1 MVMTIDRAGELVES
15 AQRHIIPK
23 ERYVSQEFF
32 DLEMERLWPRVW
44 QMACRE
50 EEVPRVGDYLE
61 YVIGDQSILITR
73 SDPETIRAFF
83 NTCPHKGTRL
93 ASGVGNFATGEIRCR
108 FHAWRF
114 ELDGRNKEVV
124 DRFDFPATMTD
135 EEVCLNQVHVGRW
148 GGFVFINMDPHCE
161 SFDDFMGPL
170 PKLLEPYGF
179 EHMRFRSY
187 RTVIIPAN
195 WKSALDA
202 FNEGYHVQGTHP
214 QLLRW
219 TDDTTMEYGPLGKHN
234 HMGSL
239 GEGQHEIRPSPRLG
253 LQPGDWDQRELLALM
268 IDELGGLF
276 LKEERQRVEA
286 LKNEPLPP
294 GRTAMDVY
302 NELRLKMLRS
312 KGLDLSGFTDEQ
324 LLSTDDVNFFPNVVG
339 PIYPGSTTLFRV
351 RPNGL
356 DPDSTLKDL
365 LTLEWPAPGEEREM
379 CERKFYP
386 DWAAKDWGLVTNQDY
401 ANMAHVQAGM
411 KSRGCTGLRLN
422 PRQEHNVIHM
432 HEVIDQY
439 LCSP

>member
-1 MVMTIDRAGELVES
+1 MVMTLSREGDLVPTTQ
-15 AQRHIIPK
+15 ANIIPK

-50 EEVPRVGDYLE
+50 EEVRQVGDYLE
-61 YVIGDQSILITR
+61 YIIGDQSILITR
-73 SDPETIRAFF
+73 SDPDTIRAFY

-93 ASGVGNFATGEIRCR
+93 AAGVGNFATGEIRCR

-114 ELDGRNKEVV
+114 ELDGTNKEVV
-124 DRFDFPATMTD
+124 DRFDFPASMTD
-135 EEVCLNQVHVGRW
+135 AEVCLNQIKVGRW
-148 GGFVFINMDPHCE
+148 GGFVFINMDPDAESLE
-161 SFDDFMGPL
+161 SFLGPL
-170 PKLLEPYGF
+170 PALLAPYGF
-179 EHMRFRSY
+179 EKMRFRSY
-187 RTVIIPAN
+187 RSVIIPAN

-219 TDDTTMEYGPLGKHN
+219 TDDTNLAYGPLGKHN
-234 HMGSL
+234 HMGAM
-239 GEGQHEIRPSPRLG
+239 GQVKHEIRPSPRLG
-253 LQPGDWDQRELLALM
+253 LGPGDYDERELLAVM

-276 LKEERQRVEA
+276 LKEERQKVLD
-286 LKNEPLPP
+286 LKDKPLPE
-294 GRTAMDVY
+294 GTTAMDAY
-302 NELRLKMLRS
+302 NELRVKMLRS
-312 KGLDLSGFTDEQ
+312 KGIDLGHLSDEQ
-324 LLSTDDVNFFPNVVG
+324 LLMTDDVHFFPNVVG
-339 PIYPGSTTLFRV
+339 PIYPGSTTLFRT

-356 DPDSTLKDL
+356 DPHSAIKDL
-365 LTLEWPAPGEEREM
+365 WTLEWVAPDEDREM

-432 HEVIDQY
+432 HEVIDEY
-439 LCSP
+439 LCS

>member
-1 MVMTIDRAGELVES
+1 MVMTLSREGDLVPTTQ
-15 AQRHIIPK
+15 ANIIPK

-61 YVIGDQSILITR
+61 YIIGDQSILVTR
-73 SDPETIRAFF
+73 SDPDTIRAFY

-93 ASGVGNFATGEIRCR
+93 AAGVGNFATGEIRCR

-114 ELDGRNKEVV
+114 ELDGTNKEVV
-124 DRFDFPATMTD
+124 DRFDFPESMTD
-135 EEVCLNQVHVGRW
+135 AEVCLNQIKVGRW
-148 GGFVFINMDPHCE
+148 GGFVFINMDPDSESLE
-161 SFDDFMGPL
+161 SFLGPL
-170 PKLLEPYGF
+170 PALLAPYGF
-179 EHMRFRSY
+179 EKMRFRSY
-187 RTVIIPAN
+187 RSVILPAN

-219 TDDTTMEYGPLGKHN
+219 TDDTNLAYGALGKHN
-234 HMGSL
+234 HMGAL
-239 GEGQHEIRPSPRLG
+239 GHIKHEIRPSPRLG
-253 LQPGDWDQRELLALM
+253 LGPGDYDERELLAVM

-276 LKEERQRVEA
+276 PKEERQKVLDFKE
-286 LKNEPLPP
+286 KPLPE
-294 GRTAMDVY
+294 GTTAMDAY
-302 NELRLKMLRS
+302 NALRVQMLRN
-312 KGLDLSGFTDEQ
+312 KGIDLGHLSDEQ
-324 LLSTDDVNFFPNVVG
+324 LLMSDDVHFFPNVVG
-339 PIYPGSTTLFRV
+339 PIYPGSTTLFRT

-356 DPDSTLKDL
+356 DPHSAIKDL
-365 LTLEWPAPGEEREM
+365 WTLEWVAPDEDRQM

-411 KSRGCTGLRLN
+411 RSRGCSGLRLN

-432 HEVIDQY
+432 HEVIDEY
-439 LCSP
+439 LCS

>member
-1 MVMTIDRAGELVES
+1 MVMTLSREGDLVPTTQ
-15 AQRHIIPK
+15 ANIIPK

-50 EEVPRVGDYLE
+50 EEVRHVGDYLE
-61 YVIGDQSILITR
+61 YIIGDQSILITR
-73 SDPETIRAFF
+73 SDPATIRAFY

-93 ASGVGNFATGEIRCR
+93 AAGVGNFATGEIRCR

-114 ELDGRNKEVV
+114 ELDGTNKGVV
-124 DRFDFPATMTD
+124 DRFDFPASMTD
-135 EEVCLNQVHVGRW
+135 AEVCLNQIKVGRW
-148 GGFVFINMDPHCE
+148 GGFVFINMDPDSESLE
-161 SFDDFMGPL
+161 SFLGPL
-170 PKLLEPYGF
+170 PALLAPYGF
-179 EHMRFRSY
+179 DKMRFRSY
-187 RTVIIPAN
+187 RSVIIPAN

-219 TDDTTMEYGPLGKHN
+219 TDDTNLQYGPLGKHN
-234 HMGSL
+234 HMGAM
-239 GEGQHEIRPSPRLG
+239 GQVKHEIRPSPRLG
-253 LQPGDWDQRELLALM
+253 LGPGDYDERELLAVM

-276 LKEERQRVEA
+276 LKEERQKVLD
-286 LKNEPLPP
+286 LKDKPLPE
-294 GRTAMDVY
+294 GTTAMDAY
-302 NELRLKMLRS
+302 NELRVAMLRS
-312 KGLDLSGFTDEQ
+312 KGIDLGHLSDEQ
-324 LLSTDDVNFFPNVVG
+324 LLMTDDVHFFPNVVG
-339 PIYPGSTTLFRV
+339 PIYPGSTTLFRT

-356 DPDSTLKDL
+356 DPHSAIKDL
-365 LTLEWPAPGEEREM
+365 WTLEWVPPDEDRPM

-411 KSRGCTGLRLN
+411 RSRGCTGLRLN

-432 HEVIDQY
+432 HEVIDEY
-439 LCSP
+439 LCS

>member
-1 MVMTIDRAGELVES
+1 MVMTLSREGDLVPCTQ
-15 AQRHIIPK
+15 ANIIPK

-50 EEVPRVGDYLE
+50 EEVRHVGDYLE
-61 YVIGDQSILITR
+61 YIIGDQSILITR
-73 SDPETIRAFF
+73 SDPATIRAFY

-93 ASGVGNFATGEIRCR
+93 AAGVGNFATGEIRCR

-114 ELDGRNKEVV
+114 ELDGTNKEVV
-124 DRFDFPATMTD
+124 DRFDFPASMTD
-135 EEVCLNQVHVGRW
+135 AEVCLNQIKVGRW
-148 GGFVFINMDPHCE
+148 GGFVFINMDPDSESLE
-161 SFDDFMGPL
+161 SFLGPL
-170 PKLLEPYGF
+170 PALLAPYGF
-179 EHMRFRSY
+179 DKMRFRSY
-187 RTVIIPAN
+187 RSVIIPAN

-219 TDDTTMEYGPLGKHN
+219 TDDTNLQYGPLGKHN
-234 HMGSL
+234 HMGAM
-239 GEGQHEIRPSPRLG
+239 GQVKHEIRPSPRLG
-253 LQPGDWDQRELLALM
+253 LGPDDYDERELLAVM

-276 LKEERQRVEA
+276 LKEERQKVLD
-286 LKNEPLPP
+286 LKDKPLPE
-294 GRTAMDVY
+294 GTTAMDAY
-302 NELRLKMLRS
+302 NELRVKMLRS
-312 KGLDLSGFTDEQ
+312 KGIDLGHLSDEQ
-324 LLSTDDVNFFPNVVG
+324 LLMTDDVHFFPNVVG
-339 PIYPGSTTLFRV
+339 PIYPGSTTLFRT

-356 DPDSTLKDL
+356 DPHSAIKDL
-365 LTLEWPAPGEEREM
+365 WTLEWVAPDEDRQM

-411 KSRGCTGLRLN
+411 RSRGCTGLRLN

-432 HEVIDQY
+432 HEVIDEY
-439 LCSP
+439 LCS

>member
-1 MVMTIDRAGELVES
+1 MVMTLSREGDLVPTTQ
-15 AQRHIIPK
+15 ANIIPK

-50 EEVPRVGDYLE
+50 EEVRHVGDYLE
-61 YVIGDQSILITR
+61 YIIGDQSILITR
-73 SDPETIRAFF
+73 SDPATIRAFY

-93 ASGVGNFATGEIRCR
+93 AAGVGNFATGEIRCR

-114 ELDGRNKEVV
+114 ELDGTNKEVV
-124 DRFDFPATMTD
+124 DRFDFPASMTD
-135 EEVCLNQVHVGRW
+135 AEVCLNQIKVGRW
-148 GGFVFINMDPHCE
+148 GGFVFINMDPDSESLE
-161 SFDDFMGPL
+161 SFLGPL
-170 PKLLEPYGF
+170 PALLAPYGF
-179 EHMRFRSY
+179 DKMRFRSY
-187 RTVIIPAN
+187 RSVIIPAN

-219 TDDTTMEYGPLGKHN
+219 TDDTNLQYGPLGKHN
-234 HMGSL
+234 HMGAM
-239 GEGQHEIRPSPRLG
+239 GQVKHEIRPSPRLG
-253 LQPGDWDQRELLALM
+253 LGPGDYDERELLAVM

-276 LKEERQRVEA
+276 LKEERQKVLD
-286 LKNEPLPP
+286 LKDKPLPE
-294 GRTAMDVY
+294 GTTAMDAY
-302 NELRLKMLRS
+302 NELRVAMLRS
-312 KGLDLSGFTDEQ
+312 KGIDLGHLSDEQ
-324 LLSTDDVNFFPNVVG
+324 LLMTDDVHFFPNVVG
-339 PIYPGSTTLFRV
+339 PIYPGSTTLFRT

-356 DPDSTLKDL
+356 DPHSAIKDL
-365 LTLEWPAPGEEREM
+365 WTLEWVPPDEDRPM

-411 KSRGCTGLRLN
+411 RSRGCTGLRLN

-432 HEVIDQY
+432 HEVIDEY
-439 LCSP
+439 LCS

>member
-1 MVMTIDRAGELVES
+1 MVMTLSREGDLVPTTQ
-15 AQRHIIPK
+15 ANIIPK

-50 EEVPRVGDYLE
+50 EEVRAVGDYLE
-61 YVIGDQSILITR
+61 YIIGDQSILITR
-73 SDPETIRAFF
+73 SDPDTISAFY

-93 ASGVGNFATGEIRCR
+93 AAGVGNFATGEIRCR

-114 ELDGRNKEVV
+114 ELDGTNKEVV
-124 DRFDFPATMTD
+124 DRFDFPASMTD
-135 EEVCLNQVHVGRW
+135 AEVCLHQIKVGRW
-148 GGFVFINMDPHCE
+148 GGFVFINMDPDSESLE
-161 SFDDFMGPL
+161 SFLGPL
-170 PKLLEPYGF
+170 PALLAPYGF
-179 EHMRFRSY
+179 EKMRFRSY
-187 RTVIIPAN
+187 RSVILPAN

-219 TDDTTMEYGPLGKHN
+219 TDDTNLQYGPLGKHN
-234 HMGSL
+234 HMGAM
-239 GEGQHEIRPSPRLG
+239 GQVKHEIRPSPRLG
-253 LQPGDWDQRELLALM
+253 LGPGDYDERELLAVM

-276 LKEERQRVEA
+276 LKEERQKVLD
-286 LKNEPLPP
+286 LKDKPLPE
-294 GRTAMDVY
+294 GTTAMDAY
-302 NELRLKMLRS
+302 NALRVKMLRA
-312 KGLDLSGFTDEQ
+312 KGIDLGHLSDEQ
-324 LLSTDDVNFFPNVVG
+324 LLMTDDVHFFPNVVG
-339 PIYPGSTTLFRV
+339 PIYPGSTTLFRT

-356 DPDSTLKDL
+356 DPHSSIKDL
-365 LTLEWPAPGEEREM
+365 WTLEWVAPDEDRPM

-411 KSRGCTGLRLN
+411 RSRGCSGLRLN

-432 HEVIDQY
+432 HEVIDEY
-439 LCSP
+439 LCS

>member
-1 MVMTIDRAGELVES
+1 MVMTLSREGDLVPTT
-15 AQRHIIPK
+15 QPNIIPK

-73 SDPETIRAFF
+73 SDPDTISAFF

-93 ASGVGNFATGEIRCR
+93 AAGVGNFATGEIRCR

-114 ELDGRNKEVV
+114 DLDGTNKEVV
-124 DRFDFPATMTD
+124 DRFDFPESMTD
-135 EEVCLNQVHVGRW
+135 ADVCLNRVKVGRW
-148 GGFVFINMDPHCE
+148 GGFVFINMDPGSESLE
-161 SFDDFMGPL
+161 SFLGPL
-170 PKLLEPYGF
+170 PDLLAPYGF
-179 EHMRFRSY
+179 EKMRFRSY

-219 TDDTTMEYGPLGKHN
+219 TDDTNLAYGALGKHN
-234 HMGSL
+234 HMGAL
-239 GEGQHEIRPSPRLG
+239 GHIKHEIRPSPRLG
-253 LQPGDWDQRELLALM
+253 LGPGDYDERELLAVM

-276 LKEERQRVEA
+276 PKEERQKVLDFKE
-286 LKNEPLPP
+286 KPLPE
-294 GRTAMDVY
+294 GTTAMDAY
-302 NELRLKMLRS
+302 NALRVQMLRN
-312 KGLDLSGFTDEQ
+312 KGIDLGHLSDEQ
-324 LLSTDDVNFFPNVVG
+324 LLMSDDVHFFPNVVG
-339 PIYPGSTTLFRV
+339 PIYPGSTTLFRT

-356 DPDSTLKDL
+356 DPHSAIKDL
-365 LTLEWPAPGEEREM
+365 WTLEWVAPDEDRQM

-411 KSRGCTGLRLN
+411 RSRGCSGLRLN

-432 HEVIDQY
+432 HEVIDEY
-439 LCSP
+439 LCS

>member
-1 MVMTIDRAGELVES
+1 MVMTLSREGDLVPTTQ
-15 AQRHIIPK
+15 ANIIPK

-50 EEVPRVGDYLE
+50 EEVRNVGDYLE
-61 YVIGDQSILITR
+61 YIIGDQSILITR
-73 SDPETIRAFF
+73 SDPDTIRAFY

-93 ASGVGNFATGEIRCR
+93 AAGVGNFATGEIRCR

-114 ELDGRNKEVV
+114 ELDGTNKEVV
-124 DRFDFPATMTD
+124 DRFDFPASMTD
-135 EEVCLNQVHVGRW
+135 AEVCLNQIKVGRW
-148 GGFVFINMDPHCE
+148 GGFVFINMDPDSESLE
-161 SFDDFMGPL
+161 SFLGPL
-170 PKLLEPYGF
+170 PALLAPYGF
-179 EHMRFRSY
+179 DKMRFRSY
-187 RTVIIPAN
+187 RSVIIPAN

-219 TDDTTMEYGPLGKHN
+219 TDDTNMAYGPLGKHN
-234 HMGSL
+234 HMG
-239 GEGQHEIRPSPRLG
+239 GEGKVKHEIRPSPRLG
-253 LQPGDWDQRELLALM
+253 LGPGDYDERELLAVM

-276 LKEERQRVEA
+276 LKEERQKVLD
-286 LKNEPLPP
+286 LKDKPLPE
-294 GRTAMDVY
+294 GKTAMDAY
-302 NELRLKMLRS
+302 NDIRVQMLRS
-312 KGLDLSGFTDEQ
+312 KGIDLGHLSDEQ
-324 LLSTDDVNFFPNVVG
+324 LLMSDDVHFFPNVVG
-339 PIYPGSTTLFRV
+339 PIYPGSTTLFRT

-356 DPDSTLKDL
+356 DPHSAIKDL
-365 LTLEWPAPGEEREM
+365 WTLEWVAPDEDRQM

-411 KSRGCTGLRLN
+411 RSRGCTGLRLN

-432 HEVIDQY
+432 HEVIDEY
-439 LCSP
+439 LCS